1 MREQVAL
8 ALSVLLG
15 GVVTAGSGEPPPN
28 EYEVKAAFL
37 YNFAKFV
44 EWPAD
49 GHRGPPDGFVIT
61 ILGDDPFGT
70 IIDEALQGK
79 TVDSRKVVVRRARR
93 AEDVESSQILFIC
106 DSEGD
111 ELSRV
116 LKRVEG
122 AAILTVGEMDRFA
135 ERGGVIRFRMDKSR
149 VRLEINPSAAERARL
164 RISSELL
171 KLARIVGQGTGG

>member
-1 MREQVAL
+1 
-8 ALSVLLG
+8 
-15 GVVTAGSGEPPPN
+15 
-28 EYEVKAAFL
+28 
-37 YNFAKFV
+37 
-44 EWPAD
+44 
-49 GHRGPPDGFVIT
+49 
-61 ILGDDPFGT
+61 
-70 IIDEALQGK
+70 
-79 TVDSRKVVVRRARR
+79 VDSRKVVVRRARR

-111 ELSRV
+111 ELLRV

-164 RISSELL
+164 KISSELL